1 MSTIWDPIT
10 VGRISLSHRLALSPL
25 TRSRALPD
33 GTPGPHA
40 AEYYSQRA
48 SLGLLISEGTQPSAD
63 GQGFPDTPGIYTDYH
78 VAGWAKIA
86 RAVHDNGGH
95 LFIQLMHAGRMA
107 HPDNRPHGRVPLA
120 PSAIRPDEK
129 MYTHGGLKDVPV
141 PQPLSEAGI
150 HDTITDFRRAAAR
163 AVEAGAD
170 GVEIHGAN
178 GYLIQQFLSPN
189 SNQRS
194 DAYGGSIENRARFA
208 LEVTAAVA
216 DEVGADRVGIR
227 LSPGSRLGGIGEG
240 EEHPAL
246 YRYLTEELAKL
257 NLVYLHLAHGGNDE
271 LLRDIR
277 ARWRNTLLVNRGN
290 RPVQAIGADVA
301 AGLADI
307 APVGRWALAN
317 PDLIDR
323 LRRNAPLNAP
333 DPTTFYGGGA
343 HGYTDYPTLDE
354 RDRAEVVA

>member
-1 MSTIWDPIT
+1 MPTIWEPIT
-10 VGRISLSHRLALSPL
+10 VGRMSLPHRLALSPL

-33 GTPGPHA
+33 GTPGPYA

-63 GQGFPDTPGIYTDYH
+63 GQGYPDTPGIYTDHH
-78 VAGWAKIA
+78 VAGWAKVTK
-86 RAVHDNGGH
+86 AVHDKGGH

-107 HPDNRPHGRVPLA
+107 HPDNRPHERVPLA

-129 MYTHGGLKDVPV
+129 MYTRGGLKDVPV

-150 HDTITDFRRAAAR
+150 GDTIADFRHAAAR
-163 AVEAGAD
+163 ALEAGAD

-194 DAYGGSIENRARFA
+194 DAHGGSIENRARFA
-208 LEVTAAVA
+208 LEVAAAVV

-227 LSPGSRLGGIGEG
+227 LSPGSRLGGIDEG

-290 RPVQAIGADVA
+290 RPLEAIGADVA
-301 AGLADI
+301 AGLADM

-317 PDLIDR
+317 PDLVER
-323 LRRNAPLNAP
+323 LRRNAPLNTP
-333 DPTTFYGGGA
+333 DHTTFYGGGTR
-343 HGYTDYPTLDE
+343 GYTDYPTSV
-354 RDRAEVVA
+354 AEGESL